1 MVLVGVDESS
11 ARLRAKLRLRPPVL
25 VAIAFCAAAIL
36 PLAVPEHSGTGHYAS
51 SALLV
56 AIGVALAHTSLRQQ
70 RRTIS
75 FVDRSF
81 KSDDRVLPLGE
92 AREIALTGSDPDGL
106 EPVYRAE
113 LVFEGG
119 HRELLLEDDQPAR
132 VLQDL
137 AALLANLRLPV
148 RSGWSLPQ
156 GVRPW
161 ESPVMSNNSKQ
172 ISEVKTRMFSVA
184 APPAQRRPAIA
195 LMVGALAL
203 GTVQAILVVPEIQR
217 TSEISPF
224 SVGLAV
230 TSVLTVFLLGTMVLS
245 QRLVVNVG
253 RRVAVEL
260 KLLGVGLRT
269 LAAAPAPVR
278 GAWAVSPGGRSP
290 RHVLIATEGGLL
302 SVPCEGDDATALARR
317 LVAEAR

>member
-25 VAIAFCAAAIL
+25 VAIAFCLAAIL
-36 PLAVPEHSGTGHYAS
+36 PLIVPEASGTAHYAS

-56 AIGVALAHTSLRQQ
+56 AIGVALAHTSLRQP

-81 KSDDRVLPLGE
+81 KSDDRVLGLGE
-92 AREIALTGSDPDGL
+92 AREIALTGSNGESL

-119 HRELLLEDDQPAR
+119 HRELLLEDEQPAR

-137 AALLANLRLPV
+137 AAVLPRLRLPV
-148 RSGWSLPQ
+148 RSGWSLPE
-156 GVRPW
+156 GIRPW
-161 ESPVMSNNSKQ
+161 ELQGISSASPRVT
-172 ISEVKTRMFSVA
+172 EAKTQVFLVE
-184 APPAQRRPAIA
+184 APPAQRRPAYA
-195 LMVGALAL
+195 LMIGALAL
-203 GTVQAILVVPEIQR
+203 GSVQAILVAPGMQR
-217 TSEISPF
+217 ASELSPISL
-224 SVGLAV
+224 GLAV

-253 RRVAVEL
+253 ARVAVEL

-269 LAAAPAPVR
+269 LATAPAPVR
-278 GAWAVSPGGRSP
+278 DAWAVSPGGRTP
-290 RHVLIATEGGLL
+290 RHVLIATDGGLL
-302 SVPCEGDDATALARR
+302 SVACEGDDARALARR